1 MKREGDKVIDI
12 KPVKTMIVMLKKWC
26 GAIANL
32 KMALTL
38 SMLLLA
44 GVPVLA
50 QQVTISGSV
59 IDSTTRES
67 LPGVSIQVKGS
78 TAGTVSN
85 ANGQFTLQVQP
96 DATLVVSYIGYRSK
110 EVKVSNP
117 NQNILLQPQGF
128 ELDDVVVVGTRM
140 KKTDLTGAIGTIS
153 EKQLKEV
160 PTTDLTTAMQGK
172 VPGLY
177 IARSN
182 AAPGEDVTIKVRGTN
197 SISYGTNPVYVI
209 DGIVAEEG
217 IRMIN
222 PDDIASID
230 VLKDASSTALYGSKA
245 SNGVVVITTKKGQ
258 RGEGKVSYSGFAT
271 VSNYQNRIRLLD
283 ARQMYDLR
291 IDAYANAYMD
301 ENPGADR
308 QAYIDNFLTKT
319 DIAGAIFSPEELYN
333 GQNNMTSDWLDAIT
347 RTGLEQNHSLNFS
360 GGDDKSTYFL
370 GFSYS
375 DNKGVLD
382 VSRYKRISGRF
393 NYERQIKSWL
403 KVGTNTSISRGN
415 KNRLDGNAYATALMG
430 NPMQTIDT
438 ERLYMA
444 FQGVSQMGNY
454 NPILTKD
461 LLSEEIHNRILTTNF
476 LEAKPIEGLNLRTS
490 ISADIY
496 NKQDNNYVPS
506 YIGQSMRDNYNG
518 KGWQWRGVTEYWQW
532 DNSAS
537 YEKTFGKNR
546 LFGLVSTS
554 MSKTRTNS
562 IDMTGYDFP
571 TDVLGYKGMGLAS
584 DRERNTINSDYVTNT
599 LASIIARVNYSYDGK
614 YLLTATVR
622 RDGSSK
628 FGQGN
633 KWGTF
638 PSFSAAW
645 NMQEEDFLKGA
656 NWIDQLKLRAGFGL
670 LGNQNIPNYTYMTI
684 YQPAYSNGVVGFT
697 PEDNRFGNP
706 ALRWEKQK
714 QYNAG
719 FDLSVWNNR
728 LSFTGDVFY
737 MRNTDLLMRMALWPS
752 FGYDYQVANVGEL
765 ANKGIEFSFNALIV
779 NSKDFQWRISG
790 NIAHDKNTVKK
801 LVNGVDVLW
810 NGGDIMSRDGNLFV
824 GESLNTFYAF
834 KAEKIAQQ
842 ADMER
847 INDMTFYN
855 GYIVHPGDILPA
867 DLDGDGKITAE
878 NDMAIVG
885 KADPKF
891 YGGFTTNFAYKHLA
905 LHAVFTYSYGAK
917 KFNGQWD
924 ALMDGSASFT
934 PASIEQLNRW
944 TPDNTHTDV
953 PRAYR
958 GNKYNRFGYGSTDWA
973 MLDASFVRLAA
984 LNLTYNFPSK
994 AIGSFLNN
1002 LSVYA
1007 SGNNLFLITPYKGYD
1022 PEAGEGYPLTRSF
1035 TLGVNLSF

>member
-1 MKREGDKVIDI
+1 
-12 KPVKTMIVMLKKWC
+12 MILFLKKDSY
-26 GAIANL
+26 AMFP
-32 KMALTL
+32 KMAITL
-38 SMLLLA
+38 ILFLIIGTA
-44 GVPVLA
+44 AVA
-50 QQVTISGSV
+50 QQITVSGTVT
-59 IDSTTRES
+59 DSLTKEP
-67 LPGVSIQVKGS
+67 LPGVSLQVKNGVG
-78 TAGTVSN
+78 GTVSDI
-85 ANGQFTLQVQP
+85 NGKYAISVVPNSVLM
-96 DATLVVSYIGYRSK
+96 VSYVGYQPR
-110 EVKVSNP
+110 EITVTGETL
-117 NQNILLQPQGF
+117 NIVLQTQGV
-128 ELDDVVVVGTRM
+128 ELADVVVVGTRM
-140 KKTDLTGAIGTIS
+140 KKSDLTGAIGTIS

-182 AAPGEDVTIKVRGTN
+182 ATPGDDITIKVRGTN

-245 SNGVVVITTKKGQ
+245 SNGVIVITTKKGQ
-258 RGEGKVSYSGFAT
+258 QGEGKVSYSGFT
-271 VSNYQNRIRLLD
+271 TFSKYQNRIKLLD

-301 ENPGADR
+301 ENPTADR

-333 GQNNMTSDWLDAIT
+333 GQNNSTSDWLDAIT
-347 RTGLEQNHSLNFS
+347 RSGLEQNHSLNFS
-360 GGDDKSTYFL
+360 GADDKSNYFL

-375 DNKGVLD
+375 SNKGVLD
-382 VSRYKRISGRF
+382 VSNYNRISGRF
-393 NYERQIKSWL
+393 NYEKQIKPWL
-403 KVGTNTSISRGN
+403 KVGTNTSISRGD
-415 KNRLDGNAYATALMG
+415 KDRLDGNAYSTALMA

-461 LLSEEIHNRILTTNF
+461 LKSEEIHNRILTTNY
-476 LEAKPIEGLNLRTS
+476 LEAKLIEGLQLRTS

-496 NKQDNNYVPS
+496 NKQDSRYIPS
-506 YIGQSMRDNYNG
+506 YIGQSMRDSYNG
-518 KGWQWRGVTEYWQW
+518 QGWQWRGVTEYWQW
-532 DNSAS
+532 DNAAS

-546 LFGLVSTS
+546 LFGLLSTS
-554 MSKTRTNS
+554 MSKTRTNA
-562 IDMTGYDFP
+562 IDMTGFNFP

-584 DRERNTINSDYVTNT
+584 DRNRNTINSDYYTNT
-599 LASIIARVNYSYDGK
+599 LASIIARINYSYDGR
-614 YLLTATVR
+614 YVLTATVR
-622 RDGSSK
+622 RDGSSR
-628 FGQGN
+628 FGDHN

-645 NMQEEDFLKGA
+645 NMSEENFLK
-656 NWIDQLKLRAGFGL
+656 NVTWIDQLKWRAGFGL

-684 YQPAYSNGVVGFT
+684 YQPSYSNGVVGFT
-697 PEDNRFGNP
+697 PEDNRYGNP
-706 ALRWEKQK
+706 NLRWEKQK

-719 FDLSVWNNR
+719 FDLSVLNNR

-765 ANKGIEFSFNALIV
+765 ANKGIEFSFNALV
-779 NSKDFQWRISG
+779 FNSKDFQWRISG
-790 NIAHDKNTVKK
+790 NIAHDKNTIKK

-810 NGGDIMSRDGNLFV
+810 NGGNIMSRDGNLFV
-824 GESLNTFYAF
+824 GQSLNTFYTF

-842 ADMER
+842 SDMDR
-847 INDMTFYN
+847 INGMTFYN
-855 GYIVHPGDILPA
+855 GYIVRPGDILPA
-867 DLDGDGKITAE
+867 DLDGDGNITAE
-878 NDMAIVG
+878 HDMTIVG
-885 KADPKF
+885 KSDPKF
-891 YGGFTTNFAYKHLA
+891 YGGFTSNFVYKNLS
-905 LHAVFTYSYGAK
+905 LNAVFTYSYGAK

-924 ALMDGSASFT
+924 ALMDGTASFS
-934 PASIEQLNRW
+934 PASIDQLNRW
-944 TPDNTHTDV
+944 TPENTDTDV

-958 GNKYNRFGYGSTDWA
+958 GNRFNRFGYGSTDWA
-973 MLDASFVRLAA
+973 MLDASFLRLAS

-994 AIGSFLNN
+994 SIHPILSN
-1002 LSVYA
+1002 LSIYA
-1007 SGNNLFLITPYKGYD
+1007 TGNNLFLITPYQGYD
-1022 PEAGEGYPLTRSF
+1022 PESGEGYPLTKSF
-1035 TLGVNLSF
+1035 TLGVNLAF

>member
-1 MKREGDKVIDI
+1 MS
-12 KPVKTMIVMLKKWC
+12 L
-26 GAIANL
+26 NL
-32 KMALTL
+32 KRWRCAIGATKTACTL
-38 SMLLLA
+38 GLLLLLTIGA
-44 GVPVLA
+44 NA
-50 QQVTISGSV
+50 QQTAISGTVMDSV
-59 IDSTTRES
+59 TRES
-67 LPGVSIQVKGS
+67 LPGVSIKVKGGTS
-78 TAGTVSN
+78 GTVSDKNGKYSIQVNSN
-85 ANGQFTLQVQP
+85 AVLMI
-96 DATLVVSYIGYRSK
+96 SYIGYQQK
-110 EVKVSNP
+110 ELEVSAEVHD
-117 NQNILLQPQGF
+117 ILLQAQGF
-128 ELDDVVVVGTRM
+128 ELEDVVVVGTRI
-140 KKTDLTGAIGTIS
+140 KKSDLTGAIGTIN
-153 EKQLKEV
+153 EKQLKEI

-182 AAPGEDVTIKVRGTN
+182 ATPGEDVTIKVRGTN

-217 IRMIN
+217 IRLIN
-222 PDDIASID
+222 PDDIASVE

-245 SNGVVVITTKKGQ
+245 SNGVIVITTKKGQ
-258 RGEGKVSYSGFAT
+258 QGEGKISYSGFAT
-271 VSNYQNRIRLLD
+271 ISNYQNRVKTLD

-301 ENPGADR
+301 ENPNADR

-319 DIAGAIFSPEELYN
+319 AVAGAIFSPEELYN
-333 GQNNMTSDWLDAIT
+333 GQNNLTSDWLDAIT
-347 RTGLEQNHSLNFS
+347 RTGMEQNHSLNFS
-360 GGDDKSTYFL
+360 GGDGKSNYFL

-393 NYERQIKSWL
+393 NYERQIKPWL
-403 KVGTNTSISRGN
+403 KVGTNTSISRGD
-415 KNRLDGNAYATALMG
+415 KNRLDDNAYSTALMA
-430 NPMQTIDT
+430 NPMQSIDT
-438 ERLYMA
+438 ERLYMT

-476 LEAKPIEGLNLRTS
+476 LEAKPIAGLNIRTS
-490 ISADIY
+490 LSADIY
-496 NKQDNNYVPS
+496 NKQDNNYIPS

-518 KGWQWRGVTEYWQW
+518 KGWQWRGITEYWQW
-532 DNSAS
+532 DNSVS
-537 YEKTFGKNR
+537 YEKNFGKNR
-546 LFGLVSTS
+546 LFGLISTS
-554 MSKTRTNS
+554 MSKTRTNA
-562 IDMTGYDFP
+562 IDMTGYNFP

-622 RDGSSK
+622 RDGSSR
-628 FGQGN
+628 FGNDN

-638 PSFSAAW
+638 PSLSLGW
-645 NMQEEDFLKGA
+645 NMREENFLKNA
-656 NWIDQLKLRAGFGL
+656 TWLDQLKLRAGFGL

-684 YQPAYSNGVVGFT
+684 YQAAYSNGLVGFT

-719 FDLSVWNNR
+719 FDLSMLNNR

-752 FGYDYQVANVGEL
+752 FGYDYQIANVGEL
-765 ANKGIEFSFNALIV
+765 ANKGIEFSFNALLV
-779 NSKDFQWRISG
+779 NSSDFQWRISG

-810 NGGDIMSRDGNLFV
+810 NGGNIMSRDGNLFV
-824 GESLNTFYAF
+824 GQSLHNFYTF

-842 ADMER
+842 ADLER
-847 INDMTFYN
+847 INHMTFYN
-855 GYIVHPGDILPA
+855 GYIVRPGDILPA

-878 NDMAIVG
+878 NDMTVVG

-891 YGGFTTNFAYKHLA
+891 YGGFTTNFAYKHLS
-905 LHAVFTYSYGAK
+905 LNAVFTYSYGAK

-934 PASIEQLNRW
+934 PASLEQLNRW
-944 TPDNTHTDV
+944 TPENTNTDV

-958 GNKYNRFGYGSTDWA
+958 GNKFNRFGYGSTDWA
-973 MLDASFVRLAA
+973 MLDASFIRLAA
-984 LNLTYNFPSK
+984 LNLTYNFPNK
-994 AIGSFLNN
+994 AIGPLSN

-1007 SGNNLFLITPYKGYD
+1007 SGNNLLLITPYKGYD

>member
-1 MKREGDKVIDI
+1 MILTLKR
-12 KPVKTMIVMLKKWC
+12 WYC
-26 GAIANL
+26 AIAST
-32 KMALTL
+32 KAAFAF
-38 SMLLLA
+38 SLLLLFGTA
-44 GVPVLA
+44 TSA
-50 QQVTISGSV
+50 QQMTMTGS
-59 IDSTTRES
+59 ILDSLTRES
-67 LPGVSIQVKGS
+67 LPGVSIKVKGS
-78 TAGTVSN
+78 TNGTASN
-85 ANGQFTLQVQP
+85 ANGQYSITVAS
-96 DATLVVSYIGYRSK
+96 DAILVITYIGYQPK
-110 EVKVSNP
+110 ELRVSNAVSD
-117 NQNILLQPQGF
+117 ILLQPQGF
-128 ELDDVVVVGTRM
+128 ELEDVVVVGTRI
-140 KKTDLTGAIGTIS
+140 KKSDLTGAIGSIS
-153 EKQLKEV
+153 EKQLKEI

-182 AAPGEDVTIKVRGTN
+182 ATPGEDVTIKVRGTN

-222 PDDIASID
+222 PDDIASIE

-245 SNGVVVITTKKGQ
+245 SNGVIVITTKRGQ
-258 RGEGKVSYSGFAT
+258 QGEGKVSYSGFAT
-271 VSNYQNRIRLLD
+271 ISNYQNRIKLLD

-301 ENPGADR
+301 ENPNADR

-333 GQNNMTSDWLDAIT
+333 GQNNITSDWLDAIT

-360 GGDDKSTYFL
+360 GGDNKSNYFL

-403 KVGTNTSISRGN
+403 KVGTNTSISRGD
-415 KNRLDGNAYATALMG
+415 KNRLDANAYSTALMA

-438 ERLYMA
+438 DRLYMA

-461 LLSEEIHNRILTTNF
+461 LLSEEIHSRILTTNF
-476 LEAKPIEGLNLRTS
+476 LEAKPVEGLNVRTS
-490 ISADIY
+490 LSADIY
-496 NKQDNNYVPS
+496 NKQDNSYIPS
-506 YIGQSMRDNYNG
+506 NIGQSMRDNYNG
-518 KGWQWRGVTEYWQW
+518 RGWQWRGVTEYWQW
-532 DNSAS
+532 DNSIS
-537 YEKTFGKNR
+537 YDKSFGKNR
-546 LFGLVSTS
+546 LFGLISTS
-554 MSKTRTNS
+554 MSKTRTNA
-562 IDMTGYDFP
+562 IDMTGYNYP
-571 TDVLGYKGMGLAS
+571 TDILGYKGMGLAS

-599 LASIIARVNYSYDGK
+599 LASIIARINYSYDGK

-622 RDGSSK
+622 RDGSSR
-628 FGQGN
+628 FGDGN

-638 PSFSAAW
+638 PSLSLGW
-645 NMQEEDFLKGA
+645 NMREESFLKNA
-656 NWIDQLKLRAGFGL
+656 SWLDQLKLRAGFGL

-719 FDLSVWNNR
+719 FDLSILNNR

-737 MRNTDLLMRMALWPS
+737 MRNMDLLMRMALWPS
-752 FGYDYQVANVGEL
+752 FGYDYQIANVGEL
-765 ANKGIEFSFNALIV
+765 ANKGLEFSFNALVI

-801 LVNGVDVLW
+801 LVNGVNVLW
-810 NGGDIMSRDGNLFV
+810 NGGNIMARDGNLFV
-824 GESLNTFYAF
+824 GQSLNTFYTF

-842 ADMER
+842 MDMDR
-847 INDMTFYN
+847 INGMTFYN
-855 GYIVHPGDILPA
+855 GYIVRPGDILPA

-891 YGGFTTNFAYKHLA
+891 YGGFNTSIAYKNLS
-905 LHAVFTYSYGAK
+905 LNAVFTYSYGAK

-934 PASIEQLNRW
+934 PASIDQLNRW
-944 TPDNTHTDV
+944 TPENTDTDV

-958 GNKYNRFGYGSTDWA
+958 GNKFNRFGYGSTDWA
-973 MLDASFVRLAA
+973 MLDASFIRLAA
-984 LNLTYNFPSK
+984 LNLTYNFPGKS
-994 AIGSFLNN
+994 IGPLSN
-1002 LSVYA
+1002 LSIYA
-1007 SGNNLFLITPYKGYD
+1007 SGNNLLLITPYKGYD